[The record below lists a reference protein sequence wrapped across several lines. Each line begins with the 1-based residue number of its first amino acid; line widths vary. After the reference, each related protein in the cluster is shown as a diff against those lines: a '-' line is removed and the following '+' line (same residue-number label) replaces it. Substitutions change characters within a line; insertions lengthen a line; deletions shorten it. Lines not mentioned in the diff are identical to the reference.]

1 LANPIIDY
9 TLPFLSTSHKP
20 QANMRDVE
28 YDSEDDTLE
37 DLYDGEDDADAEAD
51 MDDDPDAL
59 LNMAPG
65 EGADDATED
74 GDDVCVPRFPRSC
87 ILDPPIIELYHRC
100 RTLRLTIPTKRRKKK
115 RTMRMKTKTS
125 HPWTWV

>member
-1 LANPIIDY
+1 MANSTIDY
-9 TLPFLSTSHKP
+9 TLSFLSTSHKIER
-20 QANMRDVE
+20 NMHVD

-37 DLYDGEDDADAEAD
+37 DLYDGEDDADGEAE

-74 GDDVCVPRFPRSC
+74 GDDVCVPASR
-87 ILDPPIIELYHRC
+87 D
-100 RTLRLTIPTKRRKKK
+100 RR
-115 RTMRMKTKTS
+115 
-125 HPWTWV
+125 P